1 MVKKGFHMSAVIV
14 QEIRSFLFR
23 PNLPERAKY
32 YAVVFLSSLQLR
44 NNPTQCTDDSTAQD
58 LPVTLVKIYTAFFNA
73 TTKNALPEKLIAVL
87 LTGLNRAVPFVSESR
102 FEEVLVD
109 VDSIFSL
116 VHRSSCSISLQ
127 ALAVL
132 FQLSSCRVN
141 IRGRYYQ
148 TLYRKLRDPEILH
161 TSRGPSLLHLLYR
174 SMLADPEVERLCAF
188 AQRLLQLCLLYCS
201 PGFVVGTL
209 ILLGKVSAV
218 KKDVIVLNQIPV
230 KFQVNSNE
238 PKLHDPVLLPFTG
251 IGPNGDDEEHFSDAP
266 DSAEEDEL
274 SAVKS
279 SEAVPLPTEP
289 TLASW
294 DHRALSKT
302 ITGNHHKDHPT
313 GQRYRPD
320 AREPLFARAGGQPS
334 WPLVLLASHSHPTVA
349 LLATNLLQGKSVV
362 YTGNPFD
369 DFSLVHFLDRFAY
382 KKPKANAKSKHNAP
396 PGRVV
401 QRKAGVTLGP
411 RALPVNSTSFRQ
423 MSLDRI
429 AADEQFFHSYF
440 TFLASRTGKVANKRS
455 GSGEESDG
463 SVSDD
468 EFDAYLEKHERGL
481 IPTGDEL
488 DDEDMDEL
496 DVSYHCKKKKRS
508 SIPYPDDEELSGDDD
523 DDLSDH
529 VDAYEEEDGDDGS
542 DDEFTLNNPKSS
554 SRISDLFASA
564 DEIGHLYAAQETER
578 ERRQRLWEQKRAADL
593 SPRSSRFNR
602 KRVGGGK
609 PQKPGRMPTQ
619 IKKRGSKR
627 RRHVD
632 AITSN
637 TATKEQTPKISQ
649 AVKKGGEAS
658 SAIDDAMERRAHI
671 YLFGDHNP
679 CIQEN
684 ALHRFNNVLKTLRLR
699 MKHKIPV
706 LEKFQR
712 IPVLPELAL
721 GGQCWHAYLNELLT
735 RTAWQTIIL
744 GDVVNYWK
752 GMMNSSPTKYENTQ
766 KDIESSANIERQADE
781 IKVLNIYFVHQ
792 KASEISK
799 LVGGRI
805 PKGDT
810 DVGVVKYGIFVF
822 RNNLKEYAFTY
833 QTCLVAEAVLAITDK
848 VEKTETAD
856 YGSESVLLRNA

>member
-1 MVKKGFHMSAVIV
+1 MSAVIV

-87 LTGLNRAVPFVSESR
+87 LTGLNRAVPFVS
-102 FEEVLVD
+102 
-109 VDSIFSL
+109 
-116 VHRSSCSISLQ
+116 
-127 ALAVL
+127 
-132 FQLSSCRVN
+132 
-141 IRGRYYQ
+141 
-148 TLYRKLRDPEILH
+148 
-161 TSRGPSLLHLLYR
+161 
-174 SMLADPEVERLCAF
+174 ADPEVERLCAF

-209 ILLGKVSAV
+209 ILLGK
-218 KKDVIVLNQIPV
+218 
-230 KFQVNSNE
+230 VNSNE

-468 EFDAYLEKHERGL
+468 EFDAYL
-481 IPTGDEL
+481 
-488 DDEDMDEL
+488 DMDEL

-523 DDLSDH
+523 DDFSDH
-529 VDAYEEEDGDDGS
+529 VGAYEEEDGDDGS

-627 RRHVD
+627 RRHV
-632 AITSN
+632 
-637 TATKEQTPKISQ
+637 
-649 AVKKGGEAS
+649 
-658 SAIDDAMERRAHI
+658 
-671 YLFGDHNP
+671 
-679 CIQEN
+679 
-684 ALHRFNNVLKTLRLR
+684 
-699 MKHKIPV
+699 
-706 LEKFQR
+706 
-712 IPVLPELAL
+712 
-721 GGQCWHAYLNELLT
+721 
-735 RTAWQTIIL
+735 
-744 GDVVNYWK
+744 
-752 GMMNSSPTKYENTQ
+752 
-766 KDIESSANIERQADE
+766 
-781 IKVLNIYFVHQ
+781 
-792 KASEISK
+792 
-799 LVGGRI
+799 
-805 PKGDT
+805 
-810 DVGVVKYGIFVF
+810 
-822 RNNLKEYAFTY
+822 
-833 QTCLVAEAVLAITDK
+833 
-848 VEKTETAD
+848 
-856 YGSESVLLRNA
+856 